1 MVLLHKINYMDK
13 DVVNWDNMN
22 NASIKMHLESL
33 MHEQISIREK
43 IIKLS
48 EKLESIEKEYYYGNK
63 VLIKRYKGEE

>member
-1 MVLLHKINYMDK
+1 
-13 DVVNWDNMN
+13 MN
-22 NASIKMHLESL
+22 LESL

-63 VLIKRYKGEE
+63 VLVKRYKGEE